1 MSMPANGSPW
11 PPPQMAAAYR
21 EMARDAMWYEGDPE
35 RLARAADQREHT
47 PRRADQDS
55 RTGRRTRWG
64 RQPADYPRKRE
75 RRLHVPLPGDIA
87 TTAADLLFADMPA
100 ITTPDEA
107 TTTYL
112 AEAIETARVHSLL
125 LGAAEQ
131 ASAMS
136 GVFLRLTWDRD
147 VVPDRPIPTTV
158 QPDNAV
164 PEFMFGILRAV
175 TFWRELDGG
184 DTQTVYRH
192 LERHEP
198 GRIVHALYEGTPDTL
213 GRAVPLTEHPDTAA
227 LVDSLGPD
235 GVSVE
240 TGIRMLTAV
249 YVPNMTPNR
258 LHRGSPIGRSD
269 YSAPIYDQ
277 FAAIDDTWTSWMRDI
292 RLARARLIVPD
303 SYLTNLG
310 PGQGAAWDDDR
321 EVYSGLNVPPT
332 DGSGGITL
340 SQFAIRVEEH
350 QRTAEALTR
359 KAVESAGY
367 SAQSF
372 GLEGGGEAI
381 TATEVDDRKGRST
394 TTSKKKAGHWKSGLA
409 DFLLA
414 YQLLAAVQFGARIT
428 PERPTVEFRLDAT
441 ESEQSRATTLDLL
454 ARAGAVSTRTKVKY
468 RSPDLED
475 AAVDAEVAAILRETG
490 AAAPDPGDT
499 YPM

>member
-1 MSMPANGSPW
+1 MPLPSNGSAW
-11 PPPQMAAAYR
+11 PPPHMAAVYR
-21 EMARDAMWYEGDPE
+21 AMERDAMWYEGDPR
-35 RLARAADQREHT
+35 RLARAADRREHT

-55 RTGRRTRWG
+55 RRRMRDRLGRT
-64 RQPADYPRKRE
+64 PPDYPRKWE

-87 TTAADLLFADMPA
+87 TVASDLLFADMPT
-100 ITTPDEA
+100 ITASTTA
-107 TTTYL
+107 GTTYL
-112 AEAIETARVHSLL
+112 ADAIDTTGLHALL

-131 ASAMS
+131 ASAVS
-136 GVFLRLTWDRD
+136 GIFLRLTWDKD
-147 VVPDRPIPTTV
+147 IVPDRPIPTTV
-158 QPDNAV
+158 QPDNAI
-164 PEFMFGILRAV
+164 PEYSFSVLRAV

-198 GRIVHALYEGTPDTL
+198 GRIEHALYEGTPDNL
-213 GRAVPLTEHPDTAA
+213 GRAIPLTEHTDTAG
-227 LVDSLGPD
+227 LIGSLGPD

-258 LHRGSPIGRSD
+258 QHRASPYGRSD
-269 YSAPIYDQ
+269 YAAPIYDL
-277 FAAIDDTWTSWMRDI
+277 FASLDDTWTSWMRDI

-303 SYLTNLG
+303 GYLTSLG

-321 EVYSGLNVPPT
+321 EVYSSLNMPPT
-332 DGSGGITL
+332 EGAGITL

-350 QRTAEALTR
+350 SRTTEAITR

-381 TATEVDDRKGRST
+381 TATEVENRASRST
-394 TTSKKKAGHWKSGLA
+394 TTTKKKAGHWRARLA
-409 DFLLA
+409 DFLYA
-414 YQLLAAVQFGARIT
+414 YQLLAVAQFGARVEA
-428 PERPTVEFRLDAT
+428 ERPTVEFRLDAR
-441 ESEQSRATTLDLL
+441 ESEQTRATTMELW
-454 ARAGAVSTRTKVKY
+454 ARAGAVSTATKVKY
-468 RSPDLED
+468 RSPDLD
-475 AAVDAEVAAILRETG
+475 QADVDAEVAAILAETG
-490 AAAPDPGDT
+490 AGAPDPGDT

>member
-1 MSMPANGSPW
+1 MSMPANGTPW
-11 PPPQMAAAYR
+11 PPPQMAEVYR

-35 RLARAADQREHT
+35 RLARVADRREHT

-55 RTGRRTRWG
+55 RGGRRTRWG

-87 TTAADLLFADMPA
+87 TVASDLLFAEMPA
-100 ITTPDEA
+100 ITGP
-107 TTTYL
+107 TTEVTSYL
-112 AEAIETARVHSLL
+112 ADLIDTAGMHSLL

-136 GVFLRLTWDRD
+136 GIFLRLTWDRG

-158 QPDNAV
+158 QPDNAI
-164 PEFMFGILRAV
+164 PEYAFGILRAV

-198 GRIVHALYEGTPDTL
+198 GRIVHALFEGTPDNL
-213 GRAVPLTEHPDTAA
+213 GRAVPLTEHADTAA
-227 LVDSLGPD
+227 LVDSLGED

-258 LHRGSPIGRSD
+258 LHRSSPYGRSD
-269 YSAPIYDQ
+269 YAAPIHDQ
-277 FAAIDDTWTSWMRDI
+277 FAALDDTWSSWMRDI
-292 RLARARLIVPD
+292 RLARARLVVPD
-303 SYLTNLG
+303 GYLTNLG
-310 PGQGAAWDDDR
+310 PGAGAAFDDDR

-332 DGSGGITL
+332 DGGGITL
-340 SQFAIRVEEH
+340 SQFDIRVEEH
-350 QRTAEALTR
+350 QRTAEAITR
-359 KAVESAGY
+359 KAIESAGY

-394 TTSKKKAGHWKSGLA
+394 TTTKKKAGHWRSGLA
-409 DFLLA
+409 DFLFA
-414 YQLLAAVQFGARIT
+414 YQLLAVAQFGARIT
-428 PERPTVEFRLDAT
+428 PERPTVEFRLDAA
-441 ESEQSRATTLDLL
+441 ESEQSKATTLDLL

-468 RSPDLED
+468 RSPELDD
-475 AAVDAEVAAILRETG
+475 AAVDAEVAAILAETG
-490 AAAPDPGDT
+490 SAAPDPGDT

>member
-1 MSMPANGSPW
+1 MPLPSNGTPW
-11 PPPQMAAAYR
+11 PPPQMAEVYR
-21 EMARDAMWYEGDPE
+21 EMARDAMWYESDPE
-35 RLARAADQREHT
+35 RLARVADRREHT

-55 RTGRRTRWG
+55 RSGRRTLWG

-87 TTAADLLFADMPA
+87 TVASDLLFAEMPA
-100 ITTPDEA
+100 ITTPDDA
-107 TTTYL
+107 TTAYL
-112 AEAIETARVHSLL
+112 ADLIDTAGLHPLL

-136 GVFLRLTWDRD
+136 GIFLRLTWDRG

-158 QPDNAV
+158 QPDNAI
-164 PEFMFGILRAV
+164 PEYAFGILRAV

-198 GRIVHALYEGTPDTL
+198 GRIVHALYEGTPDNL
-213 GRAVPLTEHPDTAA
+213 GRAVPLTEHADTASLA
-227 LVDSLGPD
+227 GSLGED

-240 TGIRMLTAV
+240 TGIRMLTAA

-258 LHRGSPIGRSD
+258 RHRASPYGRSD
-269 YSAPIYDQ
+269 YAAPIYDL
-277 FAAIDDTWTSWMRDI
+277 FAALDDTWSSWMRDI
-292 RLARARLIVPD
+292 RLARARLVVPD
-303 SYLTNLG
+303 AYLTNLG

-332 DGSGGITL
+332 DSGGITL
-340 SQFAIRVEEH
+340 SQFKIRVEEH
-350 QRTAEALTR
+350 QRTTEAITR

-394 TTSKKKAGHWKSGLA
+394 TTTKKKADHWKPGLA
-409 DFLLA
+409 DFLFA
-414 YQLLAAVQFGARIT
+414 YQMLAVAQFGARIT
-428 PERPTVEFRLDAT
+428 PERPTVEFRLDAA
-441 ESEQSRATTLDLL
+441 ESEQSKATTLDLL
-454 ARAGAVSTRTKVKY
+454 ARAGAVSTATKVKALH
-468 RSPDLED
+468 PEWQDTEVQD
-475 AAVDAEVAAILRETG
+475 EVAAILAETG

>member
-112 AEAIETARVHSLL
+112 AEAIDTAHMHSLL

-136 GVFLRLTWDRD
+136 GIFLRLTWDRD
-147 VVPDRPIPTTV
+147 VVPDGPIPTTV

-164 PEFMFGILRAV
+164 PEYAFGIMTAV
-175 TFWRELDGG
+175 TFWRELDG

-198 GRIVHALYEGTPDTL
+198 GRIVHALYEGTPDNL
-213 GRAVPLTEHPDTAA
+213 GRAVPLTEHADTAA
-227 LVDSLGPD
+227 LVDSLGED

-258 LHRGSPIGRSD
+258 VHRSSPMGRSD
-269 YSAPIYDQ
+269 YSAPIHDQ
-277 FAAIDDTWTSWMRDI
+277 FAALDDTWSSWMRDI
-292 RLARARLIVPD
+292 RLARARLVVPD
-303 SYLTNLG
+303 GYLTNLG
-310 PGQGAAWDDDR
+310 PGAGAAFDDDR
-321 EVYSGLNVPPT
+321 EVYSSLNMPPT
-332 DGSGGITL
+332 EGQGITL

-350 QRTAEALTR
+350 QRTAEAITR

-381 TATEVDDRKGRST
+381 TATEVDSRDARSMVT
-394 TTSKKKAGHWKSGLA
+394 TKKKSGHWRSGLS

-414 YQLLAAVQFGARIT
+414 YQLLAVAQFGARIV
-428 PERPTVEFRLDAT
+428 PARPTVEFRLDAA
-441 ESEQSRATTLDLL
+441 ESEQSKATTLDLL
-454 ARAGAVSTRTKVKY
+454 ARAGAISTRTKVKY
-468 RSPDLED
+468 RSPDLADE
-475 AAVDAEVAAILRETG
+475 AVDAEVAAILRETG